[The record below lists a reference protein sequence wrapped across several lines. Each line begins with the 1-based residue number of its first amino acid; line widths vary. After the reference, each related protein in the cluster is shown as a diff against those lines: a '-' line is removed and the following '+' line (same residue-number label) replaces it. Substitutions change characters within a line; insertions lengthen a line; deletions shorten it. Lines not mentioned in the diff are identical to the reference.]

1 MAALTGNSIDSS
13 YQGLIKT
20 TDNGAI
26 SGTAKAV
33 TDGLGNA
40 TNIEISNT
48 ATNFVSGTVDF
59 TGATVS
65 GLPGGSAG
73 LVTGGQTNS
82 MKSDASLTTTAA
94 VTAHEGDIV
103 IGEDAESKVSSGT
116 DDYNE
121 GGAIA
126 IGVGATVDKVVDY
139 NFADTKG
146 GIALGIN
153 AKANSGVNEGGS
165 IAMGENSK
173 AEGTSSSIA
182 IGSDAHSRA
191 SFDISIGHG
200 ANTTGTGIAIGK
212 DAEAATGGWGIAIG
226 ESAGADAGG
235 FRTGAIAIGNDNTAS
250 AEDSIVVGN
259 GGSATAAGAVALG
272 HDVTAATAN
281 TVSVSALETQTD
293 GGVSIKGDGTNAG
306 KLKLFCE
313 DASGAHNITLEGP
326 AHSGGSTYTLKFP
339 NTQSAGSQILEADS
353 SGNLSW
359 VNTPSAGAAGLESG
373 SGSDSMQS
381 ASSLTSAD
389 PANASGNESIALGYG
404 AEATGNRSVSIGIV
418 AQDNGYQKGVAIGN
432 SARNN
437 GEEATAIGTAA
448 QAKQNAFAGGKAA
461 EAGENSVAI
470 GNSANNAGINDAV
483 AIGLS
488 SYVGSN
494 SGVAIGS
501 YQQAINEG
509 DVVIG
514 DGNSM
519 ASKTYFEGDVV
530 IGRDNAS
537 STTNGGRNVLIGD
550 NNTVSQNERCNL
562 IGSENSAARGDHSIL
577 GYNNTTQTQY
587 NIAVVGNQNTASG
600 EKSVVAGHNSSATAT
615 GAVALGDGVTA
626 ATAQTVSVKAL
637 ETQTNSTPTAG
648 GIIMNDAGGTAR
660 RINIDSS
667 GNLQVDSN
675 SLSSPKF
682 TLPKTTA
689 TSATGCD
696 VIISSTLIPANTF
709 AAGDILQ
716 LSGAMSASGSN
727 ATIYSAYWISN
738 TGTVGGSA
746 TEEVNCGQL
755 ALSNASWS
763 VGFQKNLYIHTAD
776 GTGDATQLVSGMAYS
791 DVDGSYNNQ
800 GMQTYT
806 PDWTSDLYLVNRS
819 CVTAGNNATLI
830 DHGAVLKKIN

>member
-26 SGTAKAV
+26 TGTAKAV

-59 TGATVS
+59 TGSTVS

-94 VTAHEGDIV
+94 VTSHEGDIV

-182 IGSDAHSRA
+182 IGSDSFSRA

-212 DAEAATGGWGIAIG
+212 DAAAATNGWGIAIG

-235 FRTGAIAIGNDNTAS
+235 FRNGAIAIGANNSAS
-250 AEDSIVVGN
+250 ATDAIAIGN
-259 GGSATAAGAVALG
+259 ESSATADSAVALG
-272 HDVTAATAN
+272 HNVTAGTAN

-313 DASGAHNITLEGP
+313 DASGAHNVTLEGP
-326 AHSGGSTYTLKFP
+326 AHSGGSTYSLKFP

-359 VNTPSAGAAGLESG
+359 INTPGGGGGSAGLENG
-373 SGSDSMQS
+373 TGTDSLQS
-381 ASSLTSAD
+381 AAALTTNAAD
-389 PANASGNESIALGYG
+389 AAGNYSIALGDG
-404 AEATGNRSVSIGIV
+404 ASATR
-418 AQDNGYQKGVAIGN
+418 Q
-432 SARNN
+432 
-437 GEEATAIGTAA
+437 E
-448 QAKQNAFAGGKAA
+448 
-461 EAGENSVAI
+461 SVAI
-470 GNSANNAGINDAV
+470 GQNATADGTGSDGSIAIGNGAVASNNRSVVIGVNNSSSSSEGIAIGDDVDISGSDRSVGVGNSITLSGGSDKV
-483 AIGLS
+483 AIGTSAAVTGNRGLAFGQNAS
-488 SYVGSN
+488 ATANES
-494 SGVAIGS
+494 VAIG
-501 YQQAINEG
+501 
-509 DVVIG
+509 
-514 DGNSM
+514 
-519 ASKTYFEGDVV
+519 
-530 IGRDNAS
+530 
-537 STTNGGRNVLIGD
+537 
-550 NNTVSQNERCNL
+550 
-562 IGSENSAARGDHSIL
+562 
-577 GYNNTTQTQY
+577 YN
-587 NIAVVGNQNTASG
+587 
-600 EKSVVAGHNSSATAT
+600 
-615 GAVALGDGVTA
+615 VTA
-626 ATAQTVSVKAL
+626 ANAETVSVKAL

-648 GIIMNDAGGTAR
+648 GVIISDASGTDQRLNVTA
-660 RINIDSS
+660 D
-667 GNLQVDSN
+667 GNLQ
-675 SLSSPKF
+675 LG
-682 TLPKTTA
+682 TTRMGIVGWATAKVSETQA
-689 TSATGCD
+689 TSSCD
-696 VIISSTLIPANTF
+696 TTRSSVKIPAGTVK
-709 AAGDILQ
+709 AGDILQ
-716 LSGAMSASGSN
+716 IKSLEQRANSN
-727 ATIYSAYWISN
+727 GFTYSNIA
-738 TGTVGGSA
+738 
-746 TEEVNCGQL
+746 
-755 ALSNASWS
+755 
-763 VGFQKNLYIHTAD
+763 IHTAGTIGQAQSGAFVTNHQSSSDGFGVHSKTLFVQTVD
-776 GTGDATQLVSGMAYS
+776 GTGDGTQYLE
-791 DVDGSYNNQ
+791 DSYNPMEQSGGIVSSNL
-800 GMQTYT
+800 GNFTAI
-806 PDWTSDLYLVNRS
+806 DWTVDQYLCVNV
-819 CVTAGNNATLI
+819 CIDNNGATWTNY
-830 DHGAVLKKIN
+830 GASLTIIGRA